1 MNTIIIKP
9 EPAEYAPNYAYYIGL
24 APSEDL
30 IKELHY
36 QLETFT
42 AFINSM
48 PDDKMGFA
56 YTEGKWTIAQI
67 IQHLIDTERIYAF
80 RMLNF
85 VRHGMMEIPGFDQDE
100 FARNVD
106 VSKRTKE
113 SFIDEFD
120 VVRKSTIELLKSI
133 TPEQALIMGK
143 ANNFMISVRAMGYI
157 AYGHIEHHC
166 RVIEE
171 KYL

>member
-9 EPAEYAPNYAYYIGL
+9 EVNEYAEHYKYYIGL

-30 IKELHY
+30 LKELHY

-42 AFINSM
+42 AFIKSM
-48 PDDKMGFA
+48 PEDKMA
-56 YTEGKWTIAQI
+56 YAYAENKWTIAQI
-67 IQHLIDTERIYAF
+67 FQHLIDTERIYVF

-85 VRHGMMEIPGFDQDE
+85 VRNGMMEIPGFDQDE
-100 FARNVD
+100 FAKNVNVAGRNA
-106 VSKRTKE
+106 E
-113 SFIDEFD
+113 SFINEFD
-120 VVRKSTIELLKSI
+120 AVRKSTIEFLKTI
-133 TPEQALIMGK
+133 TPEQGLIVGK
-143 ANNFMISVRAMGYI
+143 ANNARISVRAMGYV

-166 RVIEE
+166 KVIEE